1 MQKFI
6 VFFVITIL
14 AFISMPLFAQ
24 YTNDKQGDGSDA
36 PSGMV
41 AKKVNNDVTV
51 LMPKG
56 GRMHKTNATTYV
68 EESSDEYA
76 ARNFA
81 SIESRLNKLEKEN
94 REFREE
100 INNIKSKLSV
110 SGKDANL

>member
-1 MQKFI
+1 MKKKLMFFLTIIFI
-6 VFFVITIL
+6 FNSASVL
-14 AFISMPLFAQ
+14 AQLA
-24 YTNDKQGDGSDA
+24 NDQQGDESGAS
-36 PSGMV
+36 SGMV
-41 AKKVNNDVTV
+41 ERKVNNGVTV